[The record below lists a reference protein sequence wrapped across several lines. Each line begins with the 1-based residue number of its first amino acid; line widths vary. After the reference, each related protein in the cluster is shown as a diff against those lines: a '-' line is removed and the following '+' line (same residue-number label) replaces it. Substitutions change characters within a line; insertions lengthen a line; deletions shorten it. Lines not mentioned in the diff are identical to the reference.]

1 MNRLLKRQLKKHF
14 GISYSD
20 DKLLNI
26 KIIKALIDDINQ
38 SYDFKDKEIRLLGR
52 TIDTNSE
59 ELNDANE
66 KLKIQNNEISKLATL
81 DSLTGLL
88 NRHSYDNIL
97 ERTLKIAKRNNKQF
111 SILFIDL
118 DHFKNINDTLG
129 HHIGDL
135 LLKEVAKKLQSCIRE
150 SDIVSRIGGDEFNIL
165 LEGITAQNDAAY
177 IAKRILAKMSKS
189 FNIESHKLTVTA
201 SIGISNYPSNGV
213 TLSELLKNADIAM
226 YQAKELGRNRY
237 QFYNLSTD

>member
-26 KIIKALIDDINQ
+26 KIIKALINDINQ

-66 KLKIQNNEISKLATL
+66 KLKKQNKEISKLATL
-81 DSLTGLL
+81 DSLTGLF
-88 NRHSYDNIL
+88 NRHSYNNIL
-97 ERTLKIAKRNNKQF
+97 ERTLKIAKRYNKQF

-118 DHFKNINDTLG
+118 DHFKKINDTLG

-135 LLKEVAKKLQSCIRE
+135 LLKAIAKKLQSCIRE
-150 SDIVSRIGGDEFNIL
+150 SDILSRIGGDEFNIL
-165 LEGITAQNDAAY
+165 LEGITTQNDVAY
-177 IAKRILAKMSKS
+177 IAKKILAKMSKP

-213 TLSELLKNADIAM
+213 TLPELLKNADVAM

-237 QFYNLSTD
+237 QFYNLSID